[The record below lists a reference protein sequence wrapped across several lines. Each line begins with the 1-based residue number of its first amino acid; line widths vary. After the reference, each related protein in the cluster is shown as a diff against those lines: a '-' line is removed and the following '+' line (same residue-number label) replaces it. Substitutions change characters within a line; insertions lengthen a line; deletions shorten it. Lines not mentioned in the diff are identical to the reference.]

1 MKMLDDQIYVI
12 IGKRIRNYRKRAG
25 YSQEALA
32 KKAGLFY
39 AYLGQIER
47 GESKASL
54 RSIFKIATALEM
66 PLEILFENI
75 IKNETD
81 TETLSAEAYDLIDG
95 LTIKEQ
101 KAVIKL
107 LKEII
112 EYRKLIE

>member
-1 MKMLDDQIYVI
+1 MLEDKIYDI

-25 YSQEALA
+25 YSQEVLA
-32 KKAGLFY
+32 KKAGLFP

-75 IKNETD
+75 IQNEKDND
-81 TETLSAEAYDLIDG
+81 TISFEAYDLIDS
-95 LTIKEQ
+95 LTVKEQ
-101 KAVIKL
+101 KAIVKL

-112 EYRKLIE
+112 QYRKLEE